1 MNKEQIQANIDL
13 VNAQIISNDA
23 IIDVA
28 QKSHDI
34 RDEDLKARL
43 AKLTADLAKLNPEP
57 IIEE

>member
-1 MNKEQIQANIDL
+1 MSKEQIQANIDL

-43 AKLTADLAKLNPEP
+43 AKLTADLAKLQP
-57 IIEE
+57 IK